1 VSCEAKAKKA
11 EAERLSVLRSLLK
24 ANACRRNPN
33 TNDFLVNEV
42 ISLERA
48 NKQLSDLCERLAVKL
63 VDEREKRHGLKKA
76 VRERLWHFEG
86 RGPTNSKALSVV
98 NFPPIAIK
106 VLQDR
111 YN

>member
-1 VSCEAKAKKA
+1 
-11 EAERLSVLRSLLK
+11 
-24 ANACRRNPN
+24 
-33 TNDFLVNEV
+33 V

-63 VDEREKRHGLKKA
+63 VAEREKRHGLQKA
-76 VRERLWHFEG
+76 VRERLWHLEG
-86 RGPTNSKALSVV
+86 RGPADTKALCVV
-98 NFPPIAIK
+98 NFPPIAIE